1 METRGGNQS
10 ANGGEFSGWLLL
22 PWQKLSSIPVTPLVT
37 LAEFSQK
44 VFSAHIFGQSS
55 RLWQICLGEYD
66 FGDCIPGNYSSIG
79 SATNMEAG
87 IVGLPNVGKS
97 TLFNALTSSAAA
109 QSANYPFC
117 TIEPNEGVVSVPDPR
132 LGRITAKIKTLKVI
146 PAALK
151 LVDIAGIV
159 KGASEGE
166 GLGNKFLS
174 HIRQVDAILQVV
186 RCFSDPDVIHVSGT
200 VDPLADIE
208 IIEHE
213 LMFADIE
220 SLEGALAKAE
230 RTARSGDKDAKLR
243 IVAIQQCIEHL
254 TNEAPL
260 RTLKLPE
267 DQARSISSFG
277 LLSAKPILYVANV
290 DDDDLLGE
298 HELAQKVREYAEQ
311 VGAGFVPVCAQ
322 LEAEI
327 AELEEDDRSEMLDSI
342 GLTEPALAKL
352 ARETYRTLGLQSYFT
367 AGEKEV
373 RAWTIPIGAT
383 APEGAGVIHTDF
395 QKGFIRAEVYSLEDL
410 ETYGSEKE
418 IRAAGKLRV
427 EGKAYIMQDGDIC
440 NFLFN

>member
-1 METRGGNQS
+1 
-10 ANGGEFSGWLLL
+10 
-22 PWQKLSSIPVTPLVT
+22 
-37 LAEFSQK
+37 
-44 VFSAHIFGQSS
+44 
-55 RLWQICLGEYD
+55 
-66 FGDCIPGNYSSIG
+66 
-79 SATNMEAG
+79 MEAG

-117 TIEPNEGVVSVPDPR
+117 TIEPNEGVVSVPDSR
-132 LGRITAKIKTLKVI
+132 LYRITDVIKTQKVI

-208 IIEHE
+208 TIEAE

-220 SLEGALAKAE
+220 TLQGALAKAE
-230 RTARSGDKDAKLR
+230 RTARSGDKEAKLR
-243 IVAIQQCIEHL
+243 VTAIEKCLAHL
-254 TNEAPL
+254 ETETPL
-260 RTLKLPE
+260 RTLQLKDDE
-267 DQARSISSFG
+267 AKSIVSFG
-277 LLSAKPILYVANV
+277 LMTAKPILYVANV
-290 DDDDLLGE
+290 DEDDLEGNGAM
-298 HELAQKVREYAEQ
+298 AQRVREYAEK
-311 VGAGFVPVCAQ
+311 VGAGFVPVCAR

-327 AELEEDDRSEMLDSI
+327 AELDEEDRAEMLESV
-342 GLTEPALAKL
+342 GLAEPALSKL

-383 APEGAGVIHTDF
+383 APQAAGVIHTDF
-395 QKGFIRAEVYSLEDL
+395 EKGFIRAEVYSLEDL
-410 ETYGSEKE
+410 ESFRSEKE

-427 EGKAYIMQDGDIC
+427 EGKNYVVQDGDIC
-440 NFLFN
+440 HFLFN